1 MRGTLCKHLLLLI
14 VGLAKAGDLDP
25 NTIDTWVLSSRG
37 QKPAID
43 KDSASETF
51 LRYKGAEA
59 GEVDW
64 RPTETIPEDYYAM

>member
-1 MRGTLCKHLLLLI
+1 MS
-14 VGLAKAGDLDP
+14 AKPKSATNDP
-25 NTIDTWVLSSRG
+25 ATVDNWVNASRR

-43 KDSASETF
+43 KDAMSETF

-64 RPTETIPEDYYAM
+64 RPTETIPEDYYAL

>member
-1 MRGTLCKHLLLLI
+1 LI
-14 VGLAKAGDLDP
+14 VGLTRAGRLDP
-25 NTIDTWVLSSRG
+25 ATVDHWIDLSRR

-43 KDSASETF
+43 EESMSATF

-64 RPTETIPEDYYAM
+64 RPTETIPEDFYAM

>member
-1 MRGTLCKHLLLLI
+1 LATITRGAPHACRAHSNELD
-14 VGLAKAGDLDP
+14 LAQVESWIAA
-25 NTIDTWVLSSRG
+25 SRA
-37 QKPAID
+37 QKPLLD
-43 KDSASETF
+43 KDAMSETF